1 MPPNII
7 KVPNDFLSDGDML
20 DYLYPDIHI
29 DPDIQA
35 AATKAVLWP
44 KNVNAQAMQKF
55 PGAVMCLESSA
66 CFHNVV
72 DDDAWR
78 YQ

>member
-29 DPDIQA
+29 DPGILLLRLLLSQILHIA
-35 AATKAVLWP
+35 AAAALTKAFFLDLQV
-44 KNVNAQAMQKF
+44 QAKCQT
-55 PGAVMCLESSA
+55 
-66 CFHNVV
+66 
-72 DDDAWR
+72 
-78 YQ
+78 